1 MNRLPV
7 KFKLHMLLLL
17 DGLLHL
23 LLLYFFVEDTDTIV
37 LCILL
42 EIAFLAGLHPGKKRT
57 PATDI
62 PTVDRSTHRALE

>member
-1 MNRLPV
+1 MNSLIV
-7 KFKLHMLLLL
+7 KFTWQMLLLL
-17 DGLLHL
+17 EGLLHL

-42 EIAFLAGLHPGKKRT
+42 ELAVVCGLHSGKKRT
-57 PATDI
+57 SATDT